1 MLAGE
6 ARAYLSGAP
15 IILKS
20 SFSELFNYEGVKCK
34 PSPSVRLPC
43 ALRLALFLSY
53 VLNEKRLQQK
63 MK

>member
-15 IILKS
+15 FIIKS
-20 SFSELFNYEGVKCK
+20 SFSELFNYEGVKCTK

-43 ALRLALFLSY
+43 ALGLVLFLFY

-63 MK
+63 